1 MLHDA
6 VLEFGYSGKDF
17 LRLFIQSGIAE
28 QLESG
33 NPKYAALK
41 TLTFEAANRK
51 WLRYIA
57 ANRIGNITV
66 QDYDIVIGPVANDQA
81 IRTLNNYL
89 KG

>member
-1 MLHDA
+1 M
-6 VLEFGYSGKDF
+6 
-17 LRLFIQSGIAE
+17 
-28 QLESG
+28 
-33 NPKYAALK
+33 K